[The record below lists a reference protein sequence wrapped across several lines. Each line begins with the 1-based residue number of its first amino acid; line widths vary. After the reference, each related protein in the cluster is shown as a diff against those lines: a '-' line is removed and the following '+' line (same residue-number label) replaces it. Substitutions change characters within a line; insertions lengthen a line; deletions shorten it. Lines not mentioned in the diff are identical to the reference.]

1 MSPNC
6 VCCHFAF
13 HEKYSENGIF
23 IFWIGKTLL
32 AFNSDCGCYI
42 SLFSCILKNGILY
55 PHLLGD
61 NGRSF
66 KLFLDAD
73 LRKLSVHLCFS
84 SIWKKT
90 TTSVSH
96 SIACILYNTASARW
110 SHDPL
115 PETAA
120 WPCLLLQAT
129 VMCMGLFAV
138 RWSMTYSG
146 VKKANKE
153 TTEKTKN
160 NISATFFFFFSVF
173 SSQWQWLATL
183 LMPVILQVPLP
194 CSTCA
199 SSNSLGAMH
208 SQCHCICSSRH
219 CQFIIC
225 WLLNHYWAAYL
236 HIVAYKVHIY

>member
-1 MSPNC
+1 MLKLLLQKQFLVNCCFMIKRQWALTC

-84 SIWKKT
+84 SIWKKN

-153 TTEKTKN
+153 TTAKTKN
-160 NISATFFFFFSVF
+160 NISATFFFFLFCFFISVAMVGY
-173 SSQWQWLATL
+173 LANACYPTSTTTL
-183 LMPVILQVPLP
+183 
-194 CSTCA
+194 
-199 SSNSLGAMH
+199 
-208 SQCHCICSSRH
+208 
-219 CQFIIC
+219 
-225 WLLNHYWAAYL
+225 
-236 HIVAYKVHIY
+236 